1 MFFTTVTN
9 SVTLVKFFF
18 FFCRRFIWRVINL
31 NTHMD
36 YFKMGPEC

>member
-18 FFCRRFIWRVINL
+18 FCRRVIWRVINL